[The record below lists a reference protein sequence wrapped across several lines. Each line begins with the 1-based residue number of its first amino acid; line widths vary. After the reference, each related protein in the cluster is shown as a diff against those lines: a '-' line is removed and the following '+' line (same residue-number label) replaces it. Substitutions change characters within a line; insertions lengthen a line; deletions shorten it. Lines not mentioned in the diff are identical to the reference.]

1 MVEAGAASVALG
13 RGSTPWPIAVSA
25 TALFLASRWFSV
37 SAVRRDA
44 ALEGN
49 VNVDSST
56 EERLAKLPKIND
68 KDVKWAL
75 WLCFFAWTF
84 AVYDFVLFGNLL
96 PPMAEDL
103 GWTDA
108 QTTGINTWVTAGTA
122 LVAFGIGPI
131 VDKFGRRKG
140 IVIAVAGAA
149 LASGLTAV
157 AGWLAGAFGFV
168 GLVVLV
174 LVRSVAGL
182 GYAEQAI
189 NATYLNELFAQT
201 HADPAKARRRGI
213 IYSLVQS
220 GWPVG
225 SVLAAVSVYILFP
238 IGGWALPFIVAV
250 FPAVFILWAARKLKE
265 TPQFV
270 VRQEADRLLRE
281 GKTAEAH
288 DLARAAGVD
297 LTEQSTP
304 LAAAFKGASLRP
316 TVVIGTAFML
326 SWFGVL
332 TFVILGTSFLTAADG
347 KGVNFTNA
355 LAILIVSNGTA
366 FLGYVFHGWL
376 GDRIGRRNAISIG
389 WILSGLSFFGMIL
402 APQGSFAVVIV
413 LYSAGLFFLIGPY
426 AALLFFNSES
436 FPVHT
441 RATGGS
447 IINAAGQVGALL
459 AGVGITASL
468 AAGTGWGTSAF
479 MWGCVPIFLSGLV
492 ILGARN
498 VDPRRVRL
506 D

>member
-1 MVEAGAASVALG
+1 M
-13 RGSTPWPIAVSA
+13 
-25 TALFLASRWFSV
+25 
-37 SAVRRDA
+37 D
-44 ALEGN
+44 
-49 VNVDSST
+49 VN
-56 EERLAKLPKIND
+56 ERLAEVPRITD
-68 KDVKWAL
+68 KDVKMAL

-103 GWTDA
+103 GWTA
-108 QTTGINTWVTAGTA
+108 AETTGINTWVTAGTA

-131 VDKFGRRKG
+131 VDKLGRKKG

-149 LASGLTAV
+149 IASGLTAV
-157 AGWLAGAFGFV
+157 AGWMAGLIGGL
-168 GLVVLV
+168 GLVILV
-174 LVRSVAGL
+174 IVRSIAGL

-225 SVLAAVSVYILFP
+225 SVLAAVSVYLLFP

-250 FPAVFILWAARKLKE
+250 FPALFIAFAARKLKE
-265 TPQFV
+265 SPQFV
-270 VRQEADRLLRE
+270 VRH
-281 GKTAEAH
+281 TAEQLLADGRTEEAH
-288 DLARAAGVD
+288 ELAAKAGVD

-304 LAAAFKGASLRP
+304 LAAAFKGDSRRP
-316 TVVIGTAFML
+316 TLVIGSAFML

-332 TFVILGTSFLTAADG
+332 TFAILGTSLLTAEDG
-347 KGVNFTNA
+347 KNIEFTSA
-355 LAILIVSNGTA
+355 LGILIISNGTA
-366 FLGYVFHGWL
+366 FAGYVFHGWL
-376 GDRIGRRNAISIG
+376 GDRIGRRNAISLG
-389 WILSGLSFFGMIL
+389 WIMSGVSFTGML
-402 APQGSFAVVIV
+402 AAPEGSFAMVIA

-426 AALLFFNSES
+426 AALLFFNGES

-447 IINAAGQVGALL
+447 IINASGQVGALL

-468 AAGTGWGTSAF
+468 TAGTSWGMSAF
-479 MWGCVPIFLSGLV
+479 LWGCIPIFLSGLV

-498 VDPRRVRL
+498 VDPRAVRL